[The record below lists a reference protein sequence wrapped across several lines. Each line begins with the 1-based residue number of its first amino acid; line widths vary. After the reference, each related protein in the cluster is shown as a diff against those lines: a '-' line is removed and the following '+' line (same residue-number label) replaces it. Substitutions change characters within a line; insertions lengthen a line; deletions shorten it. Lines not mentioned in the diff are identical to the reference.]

1 MLGMIVR
8 EAGKKGREENVMTA
22 GMMTVK
28 GVEQVVPRERV
39 DVMAVGTMESGHLI
53 LKGFEVDGEHVIVRG
68 IDSRGL
74 RLRNLG

>member
-8 EAGKKGREENVMTA
+8 EAGKKGREENAMTA
-22 GMMTVK
+22 GMTTVK
-28 GVEQVVPRERV
+28 GVERVVPRERV
-39 DVMAVGTMESGHLI
+39 DVMAVGTVESENLS

-74 RLRNLG
+74 RLRNLV